1 VFSLNSSISLVVMLA
16 VHDVGLVVGVD
27 SLVGPLIVVSGGDV
41 VEALGREPGADHGGG
56 EEVSVVESN
65 ETTG

>member
-1 VFSLNSSISLVVMLA
+1 MLA